1 MGQSASTA
9 TNKEIVNKI
18 KETEFKERLNH
29 STARHSG
36 NSHAIKFPGSQNSFR
51 NELRRPP
58 YLGNS
63 GLKLH
68 YTKDHKIAIG
78 LVLKK
83 KHLHLIK
90 EKANQFAHVFNRLPS
105 ETPDSNVLNLV

>member
-18 KETEFKERLNH
+18 KETEFRERLNH

-83 KHLHLIK
+83 
-90 EKANQFAHVFNRLPS
+90 N
-105 ETPDSNVLNLV
+105 TYT